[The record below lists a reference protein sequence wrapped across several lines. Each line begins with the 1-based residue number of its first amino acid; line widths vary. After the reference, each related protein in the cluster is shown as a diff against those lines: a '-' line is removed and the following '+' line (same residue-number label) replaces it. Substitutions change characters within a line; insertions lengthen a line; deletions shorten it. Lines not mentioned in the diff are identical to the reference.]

1 MEEVSLYE
9 MKVKESGHSSD
20 QEERGQEEEGLPS
33 QGPGHLQA
41 SSKEQSCWR
50 DTKTHHCK
58 QSLLLYSFAKTSPEN
73 SVLGSTQGQLH
84 ISN

>member
-41 SSKEQSCWR
+41 SSKEQSC
-50 DTKTHHCK
+50 
-58 QSLLLYSFAKTSPEN
+58 
-73 SVLGSTQGQLH
+73 
-84 ISN
+84 